1 MEKIEIDSA
10 LYEVNWL
17 MREKNYTNCKIEYIL
32 INRYNS
38 KDAIAV
44 MRKTDFG
51 LYQVSLKDREIMKLE
66 EWFYNIDEDI
76 FDYLEKEYEL
86 GFMTL
91 EFHNYIWNEVERV
104 GVEEYEHQMGFQKYL
119 KFCKNNGVSKKRI
132 RKESDINVMNIM
144 QYYDKKMDFIEIEN
158 GQVKMPIA
166 QYQNVKEIS
175 YISFVLLYDNILNG
189 KLNRLYEKDCDKTY
203 EFCKY
208 LADDF
213 IKSKEHN
220 NRWQYTYDNLK
231 DWVAANEDAIISK
244 YLYFFNID
252 KDNKENKEKKQK
264 NKNKERE
271 R

>member
-1 MEKIEIDSA
+1 MDKIEIDSA
-10 LYEVNWL
+10 LYEVNML
-17 MREKNYTNCKIEYIL
+17 MQEKDYENCKIEYIL
-32 INRYNS
+32 INRYNC
-38 KDAIAV
+38 KDAIAII
-44 MRKTDFG
+44 RDDNYD
-51 LYQVSLKDREIMKLE
+51 LYQVSLKDKEIMRAE

-91 EFHNYIWNEVERV
+91 EFHSCIWNDIERV
-104 GVEEYEHQMGFQKYL
+104 GIEEYEHQMGFQKYL

-132 RKESDINVMNIM
+132 RKELDTNVMNVM
-144 QYYDKKMDFIEIEN
+144 KYYDKKMDFIEIEN
-158 GQVKMPIA
+158 GQVKMPMV

-175 YISFVLLYDNILNG
+175 YISFILVYDILSE

-231 DWVAANEDAIISK
+231 DWVAANEDTIISR
-244 YLYFFNID
+244 YLCFFNID
-252 KDNKENKEKKQK
+252 KNVDKENKEKKPK